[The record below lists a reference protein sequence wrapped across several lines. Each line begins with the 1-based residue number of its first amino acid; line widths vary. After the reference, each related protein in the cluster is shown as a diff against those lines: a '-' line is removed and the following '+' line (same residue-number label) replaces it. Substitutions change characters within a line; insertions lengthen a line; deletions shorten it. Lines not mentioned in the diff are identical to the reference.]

1 MTAEQ
6 ILVTRNGVA
15 ENGEVQ
21 LLNTEPDPLKGNEM
35 FASKVRF
42 IPEQPFTITDKVILT
57 VSRRAKSYAGINME
71 NDFNQEVTIEK
82 EAKSIVTAPSLEVV
96 YNRVAEVTVA
106 VEPVEAAANKKI
118 TALSA
123 SPSIATFA
131 TSEAVLDENGEATFT
146 VRGELLG
153 STVLQF
159 AVEGMDLRTEV
170 KVKVVEKGEGEVIR
184 SYHLAMGWN
193 WISAN
198 VADQRLDDVVALL
211 EPIKESVVAIKGQS
225 GELTKDDQGNW
236 QGDLSLLHPTRSYK
250 IEMLQDD
257 DLELK
262 GKPVLPADA
271 TITLNKGWNW
281 IGYISAEEVSV
292 ESVLQNLT
300 AEENDVI
307 KGLDCFTVYNGTT
320 WAGSLTHLVPG
331 EGYMYYS
338 QSVKSFN
345 YVEPETEDVTPDA
358 FSPQW
363 KYDARQYA
371 DNMTVL
377 ARLYNGEQQ
386 VEADKYLIGAF
397 SGNECRGVAV
407 EKEGHIFLTVHGEQ
421 TGEQIS
427 LRAFD
432 VVSGKEYMIKEELD
446 FSSDVMKGSYAS
458 PESLHLGDPTG
469 IHNIGTGMFIYP
481 NPVRDRLY
489 VRGEVDNIEDIRVVS
504 TAGQT
509 CIVTDRLSAEEGIDV
524 SSLSKGIYFIVVKSV
539 TDEIR
544 QKFIKIE

>member
-1 MTAEQ
+1 
-6 ILVTRNGVA
+6 
-15 ENGEVQ
+15 
-21 LLNTEPDPLKGNEM
+21 
-35 FASKVRF
+35 
-42 IPEQPFTITDKVILT
+42 
-57 VSRRAKSYAGINME
+57 ME
-71 NDFNQEVTIEK
+71 SDFSQEVSIEK
-82 EAKSIVTAPSLEVV
+82 EAKSIATAPNVEVV
-96 YNRVAEVTVA
+96 YNRVAEITIA
-106 VEPVEAAANKKI
+106 VEPVEAAAGKKI

-123 SPSIATFA
+123 SPSIATLDI
-131 TSEAVLDENGEATFT
+131 SEAILDENGEAVFT

-159 AVEGMDLRTEV
+159 VVEGMTLRTEV
-170 KVKVVEKGEGEVIR
+170 KVKVVKKGEGEVIR
-184 SYHLAMGWN
+184 NYHLAMGWN
-193 WISAN
+193 WLTVN
-198 VADQRLDDVVALL
+198 VADQRINDVVALL
-211 EPIKESVVAIKGQS
+211 EPIKESVVALKGQE

-292 ESVLQNLT
+292 ESALQNLT

-307 KGLDCFTVYNGTT
+307 KGLDCFAVYNGTT

-421 TGEQIS
+421 AGEQIS

-432 VVSGKEYMIKEELD
+432 VASGKEYMIKEELD

-458 PESLHLGDPTG
+458 PENLHLGDPTG

-524 SSLSKGIYFIVVKSV
+524 SPLSKGIYFIVVKSV